1 MVVFLM
7 IRRPPRST
15 RTDTLFPYTTLFR
28 SPVELPP
35 MAAAVLFAVALDQA
49 DRKVRHL
56 DEVARDAGDRALV
69 RIEAFIFRAAEQLPH
84 EGDDRRLARARVAG
98 DIEEAD
104 RAMPIAD
111 LHREKRHDEKGRGGQ
126 TP

>member
-1 MVVFLM
+1 
-7 IRRPPRST
+7 
-15 RTDTLFPYTTLFR
+15 
-28 SPVELPP
+28 

-69 RIEAFIFRAAEQLPH
+69 RIQAFIFRAAEQLPH

-98 DIEEAD
+98 DLEEAE
-104 RAMPIAD
+104 RVMPVAA
-111 LHREKRHDEKGRGGQ
+111 LHREERHDEEGEGGIAA
-126 TP
+126 PGPR